1 MAWHYWVSYVTL
13 ALYIVQMK
21 PSGVHLVLKYKRME
35 IKNMMQNMWTH
46 TAAILL
52 DLWKTFCDN
61 EGYGTEWKRTC
72 DRAPT
77 VLLELKLGN
86 REHKHVN

>member
-1 MAWHYWVSYVTL
+1 MAWHYWVSYATL

-52 DLWKTFCDN
+52 DL
-61 EGYGTEWKRTC
+61 
-72 DRAPT
+72 
-77 VLLELKLGN
+77 
-86 REHKHVN
+86 